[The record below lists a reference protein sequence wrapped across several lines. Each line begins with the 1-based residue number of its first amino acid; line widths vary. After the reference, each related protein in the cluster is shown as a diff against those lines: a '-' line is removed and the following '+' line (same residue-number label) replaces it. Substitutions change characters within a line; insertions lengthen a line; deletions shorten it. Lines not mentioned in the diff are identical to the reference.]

1 MPRISMDATP
11 RPSRQPYRRKCG
23 RERPARARPT
33 INFQL
38 LFTTT
43 DTERATGVKAVG
55 RLRPPTIVGEGGGAE
70 WAPLRPFAASD
81 YCGGGGGVEVAPGVI
96 WVPITSPETIIS
108 TRRFSFLPAAV
119 LLSATGSALP
129 SPRAITL
136 LMETLLSTR

>member
-1 MPRISMDATP
+1 MWARA
-11 RPSRQPYRRKCG
+11 SRSCRVFENRFPENFVKEETKASDG
-23 RERPARARPT
+23 REARRP
-33 INFQL
+33 
-38 LFTTT
+38 
-43 DTERATGVKAVG
+43 V
-55 RLRPPTIVGEGGGAE
+55 
-70 WAPLRPFAASD
+70 AASD

-96 WVPITSPETIIS
+96 WVPITSPDTIIS